1 VVSWFWFVLA
11 LIIGALAG
19 ALTVFLIGRKPKVD
33 EDRVRELETQ
43 LDEYQRE
50 VSDHFV
56 ETASLVNNLT
66 RSYKAV
72 YDHLESG
79 AYRLVGEE
87 ALQKRLKDVESK
99 PILIEPLGTRGLP
112 TPDPN
117 SREALEA
124 QVGTSWTSEEPVEE
138 PRAEETQETG
148 GAVAAPA
155 NPGTLAGTEA
165 EHQAGGAGDEAASPG
180 LQQPETEE
188 SVEPIEEPAAET
200 AVSSGD
206 NREQQDDA
214 SDDVYSAEERENR
227 ITR

>member
-1 VVSWFWFVLA
+1 MRRRPRPD
-11 LIIGALAG
+11 
-19 ALTVFLIGRKPKVD
+19 T
-33 EDRVRELETQ
+33 DRVKELEAQ

-56 ETASLVNNLT
+56 ETATLVNNLT

-112 TPDPN
+112 AADPN

-124 QVGTSWTSEEPVEE
+124 QVGTSWTTESDPVEE
-138 PRAEETQETG
+138 TPEVQAEQDG
-148 GAVAAPA
+148 PGAEAAPA
-155 NPGTLAGTEA
+155 EPAPPAMGEA
-165 EHQAGGAGDEAASPG
+165 EGEADGAGAEAAVPSEDVNE
-180 LQQPETEE
+180 PE
-188 SVEPIEEPAAET
+188 VAAEE
-200 AVSSGD
+200 AK
-206 NREQQDDA
+206 
-214 SDDVYSAEERENR
+214 
-227 ITR
+227 